1 MIYPSQKSLKAKLY
15 FTTFYHTYVCGMLQP
30 TDSSWCNSIAS
41 HNNSYTHRP
50 FFTNIFTAKF
60 SPPMAFSI
68 SHATD
73 ATLPLPKWHVICC
86 ISVWTARCVCWFAGL
101 VGQTAN

>member
-1 MIYPSQKSLKAKLY
+1 
-15 FTTFYHTYVCGMLQP
+15 MLQP
-30 TDSSWCNSIAS
+30 TDSSCCNSVAS
-41 HNNSYTHRP
+41 HNNNNSYTHRP

-73 ATLPLPKWHVICC
+73 ATLPLPKWDVICG
-86 ISVWTARCVCWFAGL
+86 INVWTERCVCWA
-101 VGQTAN
+101 ANKLNQFGCPPAWKALRTTKMDDLA